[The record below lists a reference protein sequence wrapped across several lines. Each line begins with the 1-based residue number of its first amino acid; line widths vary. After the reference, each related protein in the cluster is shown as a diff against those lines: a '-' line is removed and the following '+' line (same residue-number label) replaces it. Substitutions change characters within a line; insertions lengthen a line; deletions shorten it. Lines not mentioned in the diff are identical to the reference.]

1 MHYEENLPW
10 IPAEPLINPKLVSSS
25 FSTLALLVHD
35 QLRVPPWAKRVKLQS
50 FLGVLF
56 LTCLPSIFSRTHGYL
71 LMFGSEMFR
80 HKICPL
86 GLKVKLCTLITHFHP
101 HPMLQT
107 YAMGRTNSTH
117 VVMPA
122 HGQSMSVSLDCFYCF
137 LPQMCDLFIR

>member
-25 FSTLALLVHD
+25 SSTLALLVHD

-86 GLKVKLCTLITHFHP
+86 GLKVRLSILITHFHP

-107 YAMGRTNSTH
+107 YAMGNQLHSCSDACSRPVNVCILRLLLLFPTTN
-117 VVMPA
+117 V
-122 HGQSMSVSLDCFYCF
+122 
-137 LPQMCDLFIR
+137 